1 MKEFPFDPNDQS
13 ILSRL
18 QRMPVFDAMDVSQL
32 SHLLKMGRF
41 RRYEAGEVIIAE
53 GDTDQIVY
61 FLILGSCSVNVD
73 GLDLNSISTLGD
85 VFGEMG
91 MVDQKPRSATIT
103 AEKPVLCLAL
113 DGAFLERMKGFDKL
127 AAEALF
133 YRIFSEIL
141 AARIRAANA
150 RILTLDGKL
159 EDLSVQLPTF

>member
-1 MKEFPFDPNDQS
+1 MKEFPFDPNDRAT
-13 ILSRL
+13 LERL
-18 QRMPVFDAMDVSQL
+18 RRMPVFDAMDVAQL
-32 SHLLKMGRF
+32 PHLLKLARL
-41 RRYEAGEVIIAE
+41 RSYEAGEVVIAE
-53 GDTDQIVY
+53 GDIDQIVY

-73 GLDLNSISTLGD
+73 GMELGSISTLGD

-103 AEKPVLCLAL
+103 AERSTLCLAL
-113 DGAFLERMKGFDKL
+113 DGSFLDRMKGVDKL

-141 AARIRAANA
+141 AARIRDANA